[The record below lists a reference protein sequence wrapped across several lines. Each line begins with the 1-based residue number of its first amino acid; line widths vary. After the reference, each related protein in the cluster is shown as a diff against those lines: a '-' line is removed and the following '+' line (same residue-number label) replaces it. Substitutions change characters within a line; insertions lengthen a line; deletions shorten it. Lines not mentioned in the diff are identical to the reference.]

1 MYLPYTCQTVTDCI
15 AGASGDV
22 EIICGLEVHNGAATG
37 GDERGWGEALTVYTC
52 CSLGHV
58 PSVGVIGEHE
68 EQQDELTLDMGARTS
83 IG

>member
-1 MYLPYTCQTVTDCI
+1 MTGPRLGETSA
-15 AGASGDV
+15 AG
-22 EIICGLEVHNGAATG
+22 
-37 GDERGWGEALTVYTC
+37 GEALTVYTC